1 MKVTLHN
8 QNDFNENYDTLNSFD
23 TVIDDKIDDKRSG
36 KPSLAHRHPAI
47 TAALALT
54 LFAIPSGMMGFNM
67 LSSNAAEINADAKT
81 EQSDNSDLKASF
93 VDAGKAADMATV
105 ESDISPRIIALNSSA
120 NGTIEASDNCVIA
133 DGKLT
138 FKDKS
143 KNASFKISSNDGYDA
158 KVSSNTG
165 DMNIDNGVVTL
176 DTTTDY
182 GTVNVVFT
190 EIPKP
195 VETPAPVTT
204 NNAGNNAASGN
215 AATAAPVRKTTPRK
229 TVTRKSTSANQQ
241 QQAVP
246 APAQSAPTQQAPAAS
261 VASSGQVQ
269 NSMTADERAAAQ
281 DIFAAYNRF
290 RASKG
295 LNQVAWSEDCAN
307 MGYQSAKGC
316 AAQGKLVHR
325 LGIPAACQNR
335 FSDILQY
342 ATYRMDGNTAVNK
355 WANSQGHRIQMQ
367 CATATEAAVGV
378 YNNNGT
384 WYFAIVYN
392 FSGTNVGGN

>member
-8 QNDFNENYDTLNSFD
+8 QNDFNENYDILDGFD
-23 TVIDDKIDDKRSG
+23 TVVEDKASDKKMG

-54 LFAIPSGMMGFNM
+54 LFAVPSGMMGFNM
-67 LSSNAAEINADAKT
+67 LSSNAAEINADAKAAQT
-81 EQSDNSDLKASF
+81 DDSALKASF
-93 VDAGKAADMATV
+93 VEAGKATDMTTV
-105 ESDISPRIIALNSSA
+105 ESDISPRIVALNASA
-120 NGTIEASDNCVIA
+120 NGTVEAGDNCVIA

-143 KNASFKISSNDGYDA
+143 KNASFKIAANDGYEV

-165 DMNIDNGVVTL
+165 DMNVDNGSVVL

-182 GTVNVVFT
+182 GTVNVAFN

-195 VETPAPVTT
+195 VETPAP
-204 NNAGNNAASGN
+204 
-215 AATAAPVRKTTPRK
+215 AATVNASASNGSAAAAPARKTAPRR
-229 TVTRKSTSANQQ
+229 TVTRKA
-241 QQAVP
+241 APAKPAP
-246 APAQSAPTQQAPAAS
+246 APAQPAPAQPAPAAPT
-261 VASSGQVQ
+261 AGSGQVQ
-269 NSMTADERAAAQ
+269 NSMTAEERAAAQ

-307 MGYQSAKGC
+307 QGYQSAKGC
-316 AAQGKLVHR
+316 AAQGRLIHR
-325 LGIPAACQNR
+325 LGIPVACQNR

-342 ATYRMDGNTAVNK
+342 ATYKMDGNTAVDK
-355 WANSQGHRIQMQ
+355 WSRSQGHRIQMQ
-367 CATATEAAVGV
+367 CPTATEAAVGV

>member
-8 QNDFNENYDTLNSFD
+8 QNDFNENYDVLDGFD
-23 TVIDDKIDDKRSG
+23 TVIDEKDEKANGS

-54 LFAIPSGMMGFNM
+54 LFAVPSGMIGFNM

-81 EQSDNSDLKASF
+81 AQKSDNSDLKAAF
-93 VDAGKAADMATV
+93 VDAGKETDMATV
-105 ESDISPRIIALNSSA
+105 ESDISPRIIALNASA
-120 NGTIEASDNCVIA
+120 NGTVEAGDNCVIA

-143 KNASFKISSNDGYDA
+143 KNASFKVAANDGYEV

-165 DMNIDNGVVTL
+165 DMNVDNGVITL

-182 GTVNVVFT
+182 GTVSVAFN

-195 VETPAPVTT
+195 VETPAPAATD
-204 NNAGNNAASGN
+204 NNAAAA
-215 AATAAPVRKTTPRK
+215 AATKSATPAATRKATPRR
-229 TVTRKSTSANQQ
+229 TVTRRQAAPAQQ
-241 QQAVP
+241 QQA
-246 APAQSAPTQQAPAAS
+246 APAQQQQAAPAAS
-261 VASSGQVQ
+261 TAGSGQVQ
-269 NSMTADERAAAQ
+269 NSMTPEERAAAQ

-295 LNQVAWSEDCAN
+295 LNQVVWSEDCAN
-307 MGYQSAKGC
+307 QGYQSAKGC
-316 AAQGKLVHR
+316 AAAGRLIHR
-325 LGIPAACQNR
+325 LGIPAAVQNR

-342 ATYRMDGNTAVNK
+342 ATYKMDGNTAVDK
-355 WANSQGHRIQMQ
+355 WSKSQGHRIQMQ
-367 CATATEAAVGV
+367 CPTATEAAVGV

>member
-8 QNDFNENYDTLNSFD
+8 QNDFNENYDMLDGFD
-23 TVIDDKIDDKRSG
+23 TVIDNKADEKNGG

-54 LFAIPSGMMGFNM
+54 LFAVPSGMMGFNM
-67 LSSNAAEINADAKT
+67 LSSNAAEINAEAKT

-93 VDAGKAADMATV
+93 VDAGKATDMATV
-105 ESDISPRIIALNSSA
+105 ESDISPRVIAINASA
-120 NGTIEASDNCVIA
+120 NGTVEAEDNCVIA

-138 FKDKS
+138 FKDKTKS
-143 KNASFKISSNDGYDA
+143 ASFKVAANDGYEV
-158 KVSSNTG
+158 KVNSNTG
-165 DMNIDNGVVTL
+165 DMNVDNGVITL
-176 DTTTDY
+176 DTTSDY
-182 GTVNVVFT
+182 GTVSVTFN

-195 VETPAPVTT
+195 AETPAPAATT
-204 NNAGNNAASGN
+204 NNS
-215 AATAAPVRKTTPRK
+215 AATSSAPATTSRKSTPRRAVTRKTTMVQQQQQ
-229 TVTRKSTSANQQ
+229 TVPAQQQ
-241 QQAVP
+241 QQA
-246 APAQSAPTQQAPAAS
+246 APAAS
-261 VASSGQVQ
+261 TASSGQVQ
-269 NSMTADERAAAQ
+269 NSMTAEERAAAQ

-295 LNQVAWSEDCAN
+295 LSQVAWSEDCAN

-316 AAQGKLVHR
+316 AAQGKLIHR

-342 ATYRMDGNTAVNK
+342 ATYKMDGNTAVDK
-355 WANSQGHRIQMQ
+355 WSKSQGHRIQMQ